1 MTSRLLTVLICG
13 SAVSGCSS
21 LNNIDAALEGYEFIS
36 SVTLDQQV
44 VDVYRHKN
52 QTGSWMGKREFQP
65 FGQIDSTIYRDNLRA
80 IEIVS
85 ECKLVPTTVM
95 NAGPTTTILVE
106 CL

>member
-1 MTSRLLTVLICG
+1 MSRLLAGLICF
-13 SAVSGCSS
+13 SAVLGCSS
-21 LNNIDAALEGYEFIS
+21 LNNVDAALEGYEFVR
-36 SVTLDQQV
+36 SVSIDQQV
-44 VDVYRHKN
+44 VDVFRHKN
-52 QTGSWMGKREFQP
+52 QSDSWMGKRSFQA

-85 ECKLVPTTVM
+85 GCDLVPATVM